1 MSKKIIHETKFAPV
15 TKLPGA
21 PSAIKSTAEIDNV
34 DPSPLGRIKF
44 SSNKASPVIG
54 VLWLNK
60 YLD

>member
-1 MSKKIIHETKFAPV
+1 
-15 TKLPGA
+15 
-21 PSAIKSTAEIDNV
+21 
-34 DPSPLGRIKF
+34 LGRIKF